1 LVIGFPA
8 SLAISRAMESLIFGV
23 VGVNVA
29 VVLAFAALLIVVALV
44 AAYVPAR
51 RAMRVDPMTALRYE

>member
-1 LVIGFPA
+1 VIGFPA